1 MTNDETDLI
10 ASARLDD
17 AWPLVELFSSLR
29 REHPDDGNRAAL
41 HIIGRLRALGVPGRR
56 ARAAALLHAARA
68 PSSRPMGGACSRGRR
83 R

>member
-1 MTNDETDLI
+1 LTNDETDLI

-17 AWPLVELFSSLR
+17 AWPLVELFSTLR

-41 HIIGRLRALGVPGRR
+41 HIIERLRALGVPV
-56 ARAAALLHAARA
+56 AVHEPQLYLTLPKA
-68 PSSRPMGGACSRGRR
+68 PSSRPMGGGCSRGRR